1 MELVREFGDP
11 LVLGL
16 AEDHIILKLE
26 TAWPRTSLAD
36 DDGLLLVA
44 NQRSLV
50 CAARSAFPREA
61 RISKALFC
69 GCTSFESSRHYASA
83 ASELLR
89 DTQEIYIVHN
99 RDKVYKLIRMFP
111 NAKVLALP
119 HDLCTHALEL
129 DEPRRDR
136 SAPLVDRSQLRELVG
151 SMRSLSEGCMRL
163 SRETTLAVMLTCPQ
177 VGVGS
182 SVMLAKISA
191 FRNLRSLMLAL
202 DLCIV
207 FADVHLELKRLLTM
221 LPGLE
226 ELAVENCGGLRLSTI
241 ARLCPKIKRLKLAGC
256 MGSSEDNPVD
266 ADAFPNLECV
276 DMNILL
282 SSFIFNS
289 FLCATRE
296 VLRTARFEDD
306 GMCAEFLQYC
316 VQHGRRLPFPR
327 LEHLSLDT
335 EESLRGLELEPRDLH
350 DVLKAL
356 PAIRHLQ
363 TDSYDLRLFDNY
375 CVPRGRVSLLWTG
388 CVYCQVHR
396 PDTCPTYTHVRV

>member
-1 MELVREFGDP
+1 MLVSDLDIRMYANTFVVYCAGMHRSSMNLCDVILDRWSWDSP
-11 LVLGL
+11 KITSSSNWKLLGRVT
-16 AEDHIILKLE
+16 LKPPE
-26 TAWPRTSLAD
+26 GTSLAD

-177 VGVGS
+177 LRRIDSRWVANCFMELHGLPSSIELPMPTNFTHLCLYSKEYMTSGGKQSPSDGS
-182 SVMLAKISA
+182 
-191 FRNLRSLMLAL
+191 
-202 DLCIV
+202 
-207 FADVHLELKRLLTM
+207 
-221 LPGLE
+221 
-226 ELAVENCGGLRLSTI
+226 
-241 ARLCPKIKRLKLAGC
+241 
-256 MGSSEDNPVD
+256 
-266 ADAFPNLECV
+266 
-276 DMNILL
+276 
-282 SSFIFNS
+282 
-289 FLCATRE
+289 
-296 VLRTARFEDD
+296 
-306 GMCAEFLQYC
+306 
-316 VQHGRRLPFPR
+316 
-327 LEHLSLDT
+327 
-335 EESLRGLELEPRDLH
+335 
-350 DVLKAL
+350 
-356 PAIRHLQ
+356 
-363 TDSYDLRLFDNY
+363 
-375 CVPRGRVSLLWTG
+375 
-388 CVYCQVHR
+388 
-396 PDTCPTYTHVRV
+396 